1 MTKKTK
7 KLELEVVKNEEEI
20 FEPTNKPTPEEVEQF
35 KNDFQDAVV
44 EFNSKKWA
52 ISEPGSFGAN
62 DVAIFIKNFMNKYAF
77 WSQTAWMGMIKM
89 DEELDKA
96 LALVNDETALEL
108 NYQALEF
115 CAYMLSNPGGIGVQ
129 IAREFEL
136 IADKYSKI
144 GMVVGEKL
152 EEARDELKNI
162 QYLQERW
169 AAGEQGFYMADLEPP
184 VEEELGVAEDS

>member
-20 FEPTNKPTPEEVEQF
+20 FEPSNKPTPEEVEQF
-35 KNDFQDAVV
+35 KNDFQDAVT

-62 DVAIFIKNFMNKYAF
+62 DVGIFIKNFMDKYAF

-129 IAREFEL
+129 LAREFEL

-169 AAGEQGFYMADLEPP
+169 AAGEQGFYLADLEPP
-184 VEEELGVAEDS
+184 VEEELGIAEGS